1 MKIPGKGEVDRALK
15 QTQRQVKSA
24 LRQVNQVAGRLVARG
39 DYTGAH
45 SWVDVGRSITTFG
58 TKLDALQQE
67 WQSLHTEIP
76 AQHAVERTPLWEYYR
91 PILKALVQL
100 GGEAYVAEV
109 EEATRPFLADILG
122 PEEMTMMTG
131 GKLIWK
137 RAIRRARRHMIREGF
152 LEAGTALRWKITT
165 EGKRAADEKLSS
177 K

>member
-1 MKIPGKGEVDRALK
+1 
-15 QTQRQVKSA
+15 
-24 LRQVNQVAGRLVARG
+24 
-39 DYTGAH
+39 
-45 SWVDVGRSITTFG
+45 
-58 TKLDALQQE
+58 
-67 WQSLHTEIP
+67 
-76 AQHAVERTPLWEYYR
+76 
-91 PILKALVQL
+91 VQL

-109 EEATRPFLADILG
+109 EEATRPLLADILR

-152 LEAGTALRWKITT
+152 LETGTALRWRITA